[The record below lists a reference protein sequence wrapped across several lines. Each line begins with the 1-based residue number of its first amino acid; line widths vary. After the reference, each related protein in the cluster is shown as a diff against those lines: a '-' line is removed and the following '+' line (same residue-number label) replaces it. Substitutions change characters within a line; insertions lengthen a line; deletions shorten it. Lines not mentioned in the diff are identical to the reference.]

1 MGGGET
7 LVTVLFKEAGD
18 KTEVVLT
25 HEFFADAHM
34 RDEHNQGWNGCLW
47 NGCLENLAKLV
58 E

>member
-7 LVTVLFKEAGD
+7 LVTVLFHDAGD

-34 RDEHNQGWNGCLW
+34 RDEHNQDW